1 MMNLIGT
8 MVGNIRVEGHLGK
21 GGMGEVYVGFDE
33 KLERPVALKAIRL
46 RHRLDEKSKVRF
58 LSEARILSQLDDPS
72 ICRIYDYIEGEGT
85 DYLVLELIEGK
96 NLRQVFD
103 QGTDPA
109 LRMKV
114 AERVV
119 EALVAAH
126 AKGIIHRDLK
136 PDNVMLTPE
145 GEVKV
150 LDFGLAQ
157 SEAAQPE
164 AAQPEAAQLEST
176 VIESIDSGKTDTHTS
191 SVVGTPMYMSPE
203 HARGER
209 VSSASDMY
217 SLGLLLQE
225 LFTGEC
231 PQPDL
236 PAQILFFRVLEGKTK
251 PVTGVDR
258 DLAVLINRLKSA
270 APAARP
276 TAVETLERLRWI
288 RDKRKRLLRR
298 ALAVLALLAVAAAA
312 VKYTFDLQRERTL
325 ALEARDEA
333 EEVVSF
339 LVDLFEVA
347 DPEEALGRTITAQ
360 QILDQGA
367 EKVRQELV
375 DQPLIQAR
383 LMTTIGTVY
392 RKIGLYNEAAYLLE
406 EGLDVRTRLLSEN
419 HPDLA
424 QSLNDLAGVY
434 IQRGWFDEAEPLL
447 RRALAIRE
455 QVFGL
460 DHLEVAESLNSLGN
474 LFLDQERFVDAEP
487 LFRRSLAIREQT
499 LGGGHLD
506 VARSLNNLALIEM
519 GLGHQAQAESLYHQA
534 LAIKERLMDPD
545 HPSLAR
551 SFNNLAYLYLRQ
563 KKYAEAKPLYER
575 ALAIWEK
582 TLGPNHLALAWPLQ
596 GLAILAREEGR
607 YQDAEAL
614 LRRALK
620 IRQELPADHPE
631 LLDTLRELA
640 VLLND
645 QAPVAGGPDP

>member
-1 MMNLIGT
+1 MTELLGT
-8 MVGNIRVEGHLGK
+8 MVGSIRVEGHLGK
-21 GGMGEVYVGFDE
+21 GGMGDVYVGFDE

-46 RHRLDEKSKVRF
+46 RHRLDARAKARF

-72 ICRIYDYIEGEGT
+72 ICRIYDYIEGDKN

-114 AERVV
+114 AERVA
-119 EALVAAH
+119 EALVTAH

-157 SEAAQPE
+157 SLAKQSLSKQSEPLAAIQSTEA
-164 AAQPEAAQLEST
+164 EST
-176 VIESIDSGKTDTHTS
+176 EADETGETDTDTS

-209 VSSASDMY
+209 VNSASDMY
-217 SLGLLLQE
+217 SFGLLLQE
-225 LFTGEC
+225 LFTGEP
-231 PQPDL
+231 PQPKL
-236 PAQILFFRVLEGKTK
+236 PLQLILFRVLEGKTK

-258 DLAVLINRLKSA
+258 DLAALINRLKSLA
-270 APAARP
+270 AAARP

-288 RDKRKRLLRR
+288 RDKPKRLLRR
-298 ALAVLALLAVAAAA
+298 ALTVLALLVVAAGAA
-312 VKYTFDLQRERTL
+312 KYTLDLRRERTL

-347 DPEEALGRTITAQ
+347 DPAEALGKTITAQ

-367 EKVRQELV
+367 EKVHQDLA

-383 LMTTIGTVY
+383 LLTTIGTVY
-392 RKIGLYNEAAYLLE
+392 RKIGLYDEAVYLLE
-406 EGLDVRTRLLSEN
+406 EGLDLRTRLLPEN
-419 HPDLA
+419 HPELA
-424 QSLNDLAGVY
+424 QSLHDLAGVY

-455 QVFGL
+455 EVFGL

-474 LFLDQERFVDAEP
+474 LFLDQERFADAEP
-487 LFRRSLAIREQT
+487 LFRRALVIREQA
-499 LGGGHLD
+499 LGGEHFE
-506 VARSLNNLALIEM
+506 VARSLNNLALIATGSGRE
-519 GLGHQAQAESLYHQA
+519 AEAESLYQRT
-534 LAIKERLMDPD
+534 LAIKEKTLEPD

-551 SFNNLAYLYLRQ
+551 SLNNLAYLYLRQ
-563 KKYAEAKPLYER
+563 AKYTEAKPLFER

-582 TLGPNHLALAWPLQ
+582 TLGPDHLALAWPLQ

-607 YQDAEAL
+607 YQDAKPL
-614 LRRALK
+614 LKRALK
-620 IRQELPADHPE
+620 IREDLPADHPE
-631 LLDTLRELA
+631 LLDTLRELT
-640 VLLND
+640 LTEGLGSD
-645 QAPVAGGPDP
+645 